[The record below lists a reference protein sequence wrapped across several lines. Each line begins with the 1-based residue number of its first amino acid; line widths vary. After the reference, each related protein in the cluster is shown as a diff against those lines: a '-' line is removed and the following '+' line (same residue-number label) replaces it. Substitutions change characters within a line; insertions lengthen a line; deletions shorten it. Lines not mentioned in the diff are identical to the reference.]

1 MYEDINGFEKFCAD
15 LYSTEHT
22 LSEEACNDLTDAEY
36 EDISSKIR
44 DLMADVRSLALA
56 KGYRTPWC

>member
-1 MYEDINGFEKFCAD
+1 MYEDKNGFEQFCEE
-15 LYSTEHT
+15 LYRAEHT
-22 LSEEACNDLTDAEY
+22 LSEDAPDDLTDAEY
-36 EDISSKIR
+36 EAISKQIR